1 MSRTKTASPFSQ
13 FWLFVSMAI
22 FIVIELIIGGL
33 VGEYLIGRY
42 LSISLSFTLQGLL
55 NLSAY
60 LIGGFIIGLIS
71 PKVRIAEPALG
82 AFLSVGVMLMM
93 SFFTP
98 FVFIQF
104 SIIRWLIGGLIAAF
118 LAFLGA
124 ELGERLTGYKPDAS
138 KAY

>member
-1 MSRTKTASPFSQ
+1 MAQSRPAPSFSK
-13 FWLFVSMAI
+13 FWMFASMAL

-33 VGEYLIGRY
+33 IGEYLIGRY

-71 PKVRIAEPALG
+71 PGLRIGEPAIG

-104 SIIRWLIGGLIAAF
+104 SLTRWLIGGIIAAF
-118 LAFLGA
+118 LAFAGA
-124 ELGERLTGYKPDAS
+124 ELGERMTGYKPS
-138 KAY
+138 S